1 MKWIVISIIIL
12 IFFSEQVRGQS
23 FDGVYAG
30 EIISAKNALV
40 ISTTGN
46 TVLGFVYLNHAIKY
60 SFFGTYQN
68 SSITATIFLP
78 FDQQMTLDGVLKNDS
93 LHFKIKGAVNPQA
106 VKSGSLF
113 KISSKPKYNLN
124 KFFGNLKPEYNPLLF
139 GEWQFLK
146 RIKGSGEEVKEDN
159 YSYVF
164 FPHGSFVMRSS
175 SAKYAELRKSL
186 GLKSTD
192 EPKSNW
198 ETTGPNLTLTYNPGA
213 PFTQI
218 FTFTFELKGD
228 TLIMITTKGNIFFIK
243 EKVRKPN

>member
-1 MKWIVISIIIL
+1 MKWIVRSIIIFN
-12 IFFSEQVRGQS
+12 FFSEEVTAQS

-30 EIISAKNALV
+30 EIISSKNALV
-40 ISTTGN
+40 ISTSGN

-78 FDQQMTLDGVLKNDS
+78 FDQQMMLDGVLKNDS
-93 LHFKIKGAVNPQA
+93 LHFKIKEAVNPQA

-113 KISSKPKYNLN
+113 KISSNPKYNLN
-124 KFFGNLKPEYNPLLF
+124 KLFGNLKPEFNPLIL

-146 RIKGSGEEVKEDN
+146 RIKSSGEEVKEDN
-159 YSYVF
+159 YSFVF
-164 FPHGSFVMRSS
+164 FPQGSFVVRNN
-175 SAKYAELRKSL
+175 SAKVTELRKSL

-198 ETTGPNLTLTYNPGA
+198 ETTGSNLTLTYSALTPIIKNN
-213 PFTQI
+213 
-218 FTFTFELKGD
+218 TFELKGD
-228 TLIMITTKGNIFFIK
+228 TLIIITPKGNTDFFIK
-243 EKVRKPN
+243 EKVRKLN